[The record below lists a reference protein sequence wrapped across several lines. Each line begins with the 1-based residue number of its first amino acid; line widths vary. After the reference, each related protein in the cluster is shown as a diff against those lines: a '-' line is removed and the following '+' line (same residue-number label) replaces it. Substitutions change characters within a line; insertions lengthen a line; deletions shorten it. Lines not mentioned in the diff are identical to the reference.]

1 MLHSPLQSPSALS
14 SSNEAFRGNGG
25 AVGLRN
31 GRVPRPDSFLSLRMR
46 ALWIEDHQLIGES
59 LEMLLQVVMPELSLD
74 KARDLDTARQLVQS
88 IPYELVLLDWWLEQS
103 DGAAAISALRAQG
116 CQAPIIVVSGDDRE
130 PVMRRALDLGV
141 AGYVRKSAGAQE
153 LIDTLQTVLSGGKPS
168 TPPAAPARAGLPP
181 LDLAMLYPSLT
192 PRQID
197 VLEQLMRGQSDK
209 QIARLLGIGDTTVKS
224 HVRAI
229 LAALQVRSRGEAA
242 HRARSDGA
250 S

>member
-1 MLHSPLQSPSALS
+1 
-14 SSNEAFRGNGG
+14 
-25 AVGLRN
+25 
-31 GRVPRPDSFLSLRMR
+31 MR

-74 KARDLDTARQLVQS
+74 KARDLHSARQLAQS

-103 DGAAAISALRAQG
+103 DGADAIAALRADG
-116 CQAPIIVVSGDDRE
+116 CQAPIVVVSGDDRE

-153 LIDTLQTVLSGGKPS
+153 LIEALQTVLAGGKAFSPPS
-168 TPPAAPARAGLPP
+168 APARSGLPP
-181 LDLAMLYPSLT
+181 LDLALLYPSLT

-197 VLEQLMRGQSDK
+197 VLQQLMRGHSDK

-229 LAALQVRSRGEAA
+229 LQALKVRSRGEAA

-250 S
+250 N